1 MESSNLLVHRLI
13 NPMTTSVFKRAKEV
27 NLEEVKVIVLRLNLV
42 NGRLII
48 GVYNASS
55 DSPNFIANG
64 NVAVI
69 LLVSGLD

>member
-1 MESSNLLVHRLI
+1 
-13 NPMTTSVFKRAKEV
+13 MTTSVFKRAKEV